1 MEEDEVKVEAR
12 AVEAV
17 GVLDQAVTVF
27 AQVAERKHHT
37 RWELPVMSSNV
48 QNAEL
53 L

>member
-1 MEEDEVKVEAR
+1 MEEDEVKVEVR
-12 AVEAV
+12 VEEAV

-37 RWELPVMSSNV
+37 RWEPLAMSSNV

-53 L
+53 R